1 MILVLGDDDQKWG
14 YPDGQVLA
22 AHFIECYFVF
32 GVAFAGQQRGF
43 KIISIVIDSFERV
56 LF

>member
-1 MILVLGDDDQKWG
+1 MILVLGDDQKWG

-56 LF
+56 IF